1 MKFNNL
7 KKLLAEGKRTTNG
20 WISIPSSFAAEIYA
34 AQGFESVA
42 IDMQHGAVDVND
54 VVPLLQA
61 ICLSPNVTPMARV
74 PWNNPADIMR
84 VLDAGAMGIICPM
97 INTRKEA
104 EALVQAGR
112 YAPIGARSSGPF
124 RAGHW
129 GGADYFQHANTE
141 ILLIAMIE
149 TVEAVKNLDE
159 ILSVPGLDGVYVGP
173 GDLSITMGQPPS
185 LDPTDK
191 AILAAIAEIAKKTRA
206 KGKIAGVH
214 TDGPKT
220 AAKRYAEGYQ
230 FCTLLNDIRVLANA
244 VNAMVKETKGAAAG
258 EASKM
263 Y

>member
-1 MKFNNL
+1 MKMNNL

-42 IDMQHGAVDVND
+42 IDMQHGAVDIND

-61 ICLSPNVTPMARV
+61 ICLSPDVTPMARV

-97 INTRKEA
+97 INTKKEA

-112 YAPIGARSSGPF
+112 YAPMGARSSGPF

-129 GGADYFQHANTE
+129 GGADYFKHANTE

-159 ILSVPGLDGVYVGP
+159 ILSVPGLDGIYVGP

-230 FCTLLNDIRVLANA
+230 FCTLLNDIRVMANA